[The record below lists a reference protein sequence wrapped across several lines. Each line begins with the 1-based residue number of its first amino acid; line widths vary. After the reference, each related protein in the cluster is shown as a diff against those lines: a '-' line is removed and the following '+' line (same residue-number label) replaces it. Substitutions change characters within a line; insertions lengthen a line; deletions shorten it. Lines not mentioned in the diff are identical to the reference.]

1 LKFEIL
7 NFIPRKQI
15 HGKGCQEQIRS
26 EYVNEELQSHKQFL
40 QIGKPEATGK

>member
-1 LKFEIL
+1 MWKKTTHKENYTFSLKFEIL

-26 EYVNEELQSHKQFL
+26 EYVNEEL
-40 QIGKPEATGK
+40 